1 MLHLIHV
8 QLVADEKNALMLTF
22 DNVNW
27 LAKIAQDGLDAGHI
41 RTPYLAREKEKEG
54 GLGGEGGGSGGFT
67 ALLTSKC
74 ECRT

>member
-41 RTPYLAREKEKEG
+41 RTPYLFHRAADIEMRM
-54 GLGGEGGGSGGFT
+54 
-67 ALLTSKC
+67 
-74 ECRT
+74 